1 MFVPKVDPTPRGDG
15 PQNLRRRE
23 STPAAERRL
32 GQGIKELMFQYS
44 DTPKM
49 KGPYSIV

>member
-15 PQNLRRRE
+15 PQNLRRRVY
-23 STPAAERRL
+23 ARCERRL
-32 GQGIKELMFQYS
+32 GQGIKEPMFQYS